1 MKPKVGQI
9 WIDKETNAEYLVW
22 NITGKIVSAR
32 GKVGTYKYLLDYF
45 ISNFKLKT
53 ML

>member
-9 WIDKETNAEYLVW
+9 WIDKETNTEYLVW
-22 NITGKIVSAR
+22 NITGNIVSTR
-32 GKVGTYKYLLDYF
+32 GKVGTFKYSLDYF
-45 ISNFKLKT
+45 IFNFKLKT